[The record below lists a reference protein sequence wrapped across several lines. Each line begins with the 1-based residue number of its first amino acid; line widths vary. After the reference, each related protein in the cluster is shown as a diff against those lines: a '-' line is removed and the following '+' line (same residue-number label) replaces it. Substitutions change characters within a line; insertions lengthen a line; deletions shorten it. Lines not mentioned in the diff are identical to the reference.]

1 MIVFTLVPQSS
12 FPKAEVSYTFLS
24 IYSES
29 QSHLTMYL
37 ARAYT
42 RATLLD
48 LHHCRP
54 LPGRVRF
61 KGSPQNPLPRGV
73 LDEDKEGVGRV
84 ARITVGQVNALS
96 GLSSRAGVSRRF
108 GNWKGHPNRRW
119 NAAFVAWVRTWNI
132 NMSDARG
139 AVLGVPR
146 SAAIRSKSLL
156 VLVNAPISPTRP
168 ARIWNNLE
176 ILIADASIGGFVI
189 DNHP

>member
-1 MIVFTLVPQSS
+1 MIVFTLVPQSL
-12 FPKAEVSYTFLS
+12 FPKAEISYTFLS

-42 RATLLD
+42 RATLPD

-84 ARITVGQVNALS
+84 ARITVGQVNAAIRAVFES
-96 GLSSRAGVSRRF
+96 GGEQEVRELEGPSKQEVERRLRGMGAYLEYQHVRCARGGSRRTSECC
-108 GNWKGHPNRRW
+108 H
-119 NAAFVAWVRTWNI
+119 
-132 NMSDARG
+132 
-139 AVLGVPR
+139 
-146 SAAIRSKSLL
+146 SLQEPSR
-156 VLVNAPISPTRP
+156 VGEAPISPTRP
-168 ARIWNNLE
+168 ARIWNNLG
-176 ILIADASIGGFVI
+176 ILIADAGIGGFVI

>member
-1 MIVFTLVPQSS
+1 MIVFTLVPQSL
-12 FPKAEVSYTFLS
+12 FPKAEISYTFLS

-42 RATLLD
+42 RATLPD

-84 ARITVGQVNALS
+84 ARITVGQVNAAIRAVFES
-96 GLSSRAGVSRRF
+96 GGEQEVRELEGPSKQEVGRRL
-108 GNWKGHPNRRW
+108 RDM
-119 NAAFVAWVRTWNI
+119 RTWNI
-132 NMSDARG
+132 NMSNARG
-139 AVLGVPR
+139 AVLSVPQ

-168 ARIWNNLE
+168 TRIWNNLG
-176 ILIADASIGGFVI
+176 ILIADAGIGGFVI

>member
-1 MIVFTLVPQSS
+1 MIIFTLVPQSL
-12 FPKAEVSYTFLS
+12 FPKAEISYTFLS

-73 LDEDKEGVGRV
+73 LGEDKEGVGRV
-84 ARITVGQVNALS
+84 AQITVGQVNAAIRAVIES
-96 GLSSRAGVSRRF
+96 GGEQEVERRLRDMGAYLEYQHVQCARGGSRRTSECC
-108 GNWKGHPNRRW
+108 H
-119 NAAFVAWVRTWNI
+119 
-132 NMSDARG
+132 
-139 AVLGVPR
+139 
-146 SAAIRSKSLL
+146 SLQEPSR
-156 VLVNAPISPTRP
+156 VGDAPISPTRP
-168 ARIWNNLE
+168 ARIWNNLG
-176 ILIADASIGGFVI
+176 ILIADAGIGGFVI

>member
-1 MIVFTLVPQSS
+1 MIIFTLVPQSL
-12 FPKAEVSYTFLS
+12 FPKAEISYTFLS

-42 RATLLD
+42 RATLPD

-84 ARITVGQVNALS
+84 ARITVGQVNAAIRAVFES
-96 GLSSRAGVSRRF
+96 GGEQEVRELEGPSKQEVGRRL
-108 GNWKGHPNRRW
+108 RDM
-119 NAAFVAWVRTWNI
+119 RTWNI
-132 NMSDARG
+132 NMSNARG
-139 AVLGVPR
+139 AVLSVPQ

-168 ARIWNNLE
+168 TRIWNNLG
-176 ILIADASIGGFVI
+176 ILIADAGIGGFVI